1 MMRLRGFGRVF
12 LFFGGFGR
20 VFYFLAASA
29 AFFPFNGFGC
39 IFPIRRF
46 WLRLSLS
53 DFGCTSFPFSG
64 LCHVRSARFL
74 YATNCLSNA
83 STAFTRPSSSLPA
96 RRASPISMSG
106 STGRPTASGTRAMPG
121 PVAVG
126 NSVATPTPARTAA

>member
-12 LFFGGFGR
+12 LFR
-20 VFYFLAASA
+20 WLRPRFYFLAASA

-64 LCHVRSARFL
+64 LYHVRSARFL